1 MNSAIREFVDSIV
14 KRIDNSELKLNN
26 IKNRIDLLEE
36 DHFNLRKILKDLHF
50 TNSSDE
56 KPENTK

>member
-1 MNSAIREFVDSIV
+1 MNSAIREFIDSIV

-36 DHFNLRKILKDLHF
+36 DHFNLRKILKDLPF

-56 KPENTK
+56 KSENTK